1 MISEGLENKRVL
13 VTGGSRG
20 IGLAAVHRFASAG
33 AGVIVASRN
42 PPPDDTP
49 GTYLPADVGT
59 PEGVRDLARRVLE
72 STGGVDVLVNNAG
85 AGTAPVELLQRSDE
99 SWLTELNVNLLSAVR
114 LDREL
119 VPGMVERGAGV
130 VIHVSS
136 IAGKRTQPIQ
146 AGYSAA
152 KAALNSYSRG
162 LADEVSSHGVRVLCV
177 LPGFVATPGA
187 VVQHRRMA
195 DQHGITLE
203 EMQRKLATDL
213 RVPMGRPGTP
223 EDAAELIVFLASDR
237 ARWLTGAQYR
247 VDGGILAEV

>member
-1 MISEGLENKRVL
+1 
-13 VTGGSRG
+13 
-20 IGLAAVHRFASAG
+20 
-33 AGVIVASRN
+33 
-42 PPPDDTP
+42 
-49 GTYLPADVGT
+49 
-59 PEGVRDLARRVLE
+59 
-72 STGGVDVLVNNAG
+72 
-85 AGTAPVELLQRSDE
+85 
-99 SWLTELNVNLLSAVR
+99 
-114 LDREL
+114 
-119 VPGMVERGAGV
+119 MVERGTGV

-136 IAGKRTQPIQ
+136 IASKRIQPIQ

-162 LADEVSSHGVRVLCV
+162 LAAEVSAHGVRVLCV